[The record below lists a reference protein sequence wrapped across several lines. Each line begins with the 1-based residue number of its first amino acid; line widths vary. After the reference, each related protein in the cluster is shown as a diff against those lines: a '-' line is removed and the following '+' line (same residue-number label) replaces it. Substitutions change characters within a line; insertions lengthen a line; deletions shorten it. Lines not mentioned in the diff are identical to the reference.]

1 MKNSVYSLKASK
13 LSEYVKRLFEA
24 IGTPRQHAHLIAERL
39 VRAHLRGHPSHGV
52 IRIKQYMDAYRAG
65 SLDPKAQPIVEV
77 QGPCFANV
85 KGNRSFGQVGAT
97 FAMEMAIKKARDNS
111 ISVVGCHDINHVGC
125 LGDYVYMAVQQGFIG
140 LAFCNGG
147 GPNVAAFGTSE
158 RVLGVNPIAF
168 GIPSDSHGIFVMDF
182 TSGATAEG
190 KLRVAREKGQGVDAG
205 LIIDKE
211 GKETTD
217 PADFY
222 NGGAIKTIGG
232 HRGSA
237 LSIMIEILA
246 GILPG
251 GRCSAFDDYVEGNGV
266 LFVVLKRDLFRS
278 EEDVDRDLDLLY
290 SVITG
295 AKKAVGVDRIWFPG
309 ELEQYHQEA
318 AHEIV
323 RINQKTWESIK
334 QIGDSL
340 DVTERESNV

>member
-1 MKNSVYSLKASK
+1 MENNVYSLEASK

-24 IGTPRQHAHLIAERL
+24 IGTPRQHARLIAERL

-52 IRIKQYMDAYRAG
+52 IRIKQYMDAYGAG
-65 SLDPKAQPIVEV
+65 LLDPKAQPIIEV

-85 KGNRSFGQVGAT
+85 KGNRSFGQVAAS
-97 FAMEMAIKKARDNS
+97 FAMETAIKQARDNGM
-111 ISVVGCHDINHVGC
+111 SVVGCYDINHVGC
-125 LGDYVYMAVQQGFIG
+125 LGDYVYMAVQEGFLG

-190 KLRVAREKGQGVDAG
+190 KLRVAKEKGQRVDAG
-205 LIIDKE
+205 LITDKD

-222 NGGAIKTIGG
+222 EGGAIKTIGG

-251 GRCSAFDDYVEGNGV
+251 GRCSAFDDYIEGNGV
-266 LFVVLKRDLFRS
+266 LFIVLKRDLFRS
-278 EEDVDRDLDLLY
+278 EEDVDQDVDLLY
-290 SVITG
+290 SAVTG
-295 AKKAVGVDRIWFPG
+295 AKKAVDVDRIWFPG
-309 ELEQYHQEA
+309 ELEEWCQKA

-323 RINQKTWESIK
+323 KINQNTWESIK

-340 DVTERESNV
+340 DVTESGLNV